1 MVASSETANGVT
13 LCGNRR
19 KELGVADRPPTRRQM
34 SAEQTR
40 RKLLAV
46 AMDEFSRRPYAE
58 VTVGEIAKAAGVA
71 HGLLSHHFNGKPGLY
86 AETLRDVTR
95 QLAEATQSDPT
106 APSGEQ
112 IRYRL
117 RAYVDFIAQNE
128 GIARNLI
135 LGGAEP
141 GPEACDVLDSGRC
154 SGIRAI
160 CGTLGLDSE
169 HPAVSMSMTVFVK
182 AADAAAGAWLDAGQ
196 PFTPDR
202 VVDALVE
209 LLRGALHSAKQLDPS
224 LDVSEALADLDDRA
238 PAESALAG
246 PVLIDSGLVDRA
258 LADSA

>member
-1 MVASSETANGVT
+1 M
-13 LCGNRR
+13 
-19 KELGVADRPPTRRQM
+19 ADRPPTRRQM

-106 APSGEQ
+106 TPPGEQ

-117 RAYVDFIAQNE
+117 RAYVDFVSQNE

-135 LGGAEP
+135 LGGVEP
-141 GPEACDVLDSGRC
+141 GPEACEVLDSTRC
-154 SGIRAI
+154 ADIRSIA
-160 CGTLGLDSE
+160 GVLGLDHE
-169 HPAVSMSMTVFVK
+169 NPAVHLSMTVFIAAVK
-182 AADAAAGAWLDAGQ
+182 SAVGAWLDAGQ
-196 PFTPDR
+196 PYVHER

-209 LLRGALHSAKQLDPS
+209 LLRGALHSVKQLDPS
-224 LDVSEALADLDDRA
+224 IDVSEALTDLDETA
-238 PAESALAG
+238 TVEPSSTESVAVVAVPAEPALVS
-246 PVLIDSGLVDRA
+246 PVLIDSGLVNAA

>member
-1 MVASSETANGVT
+1 M
-13 LCGNRR
+13 
-19 KELGVADRPPTRRQM
+19 ADRPPTRRQM

-106 APSGEQ
+106 APPGEQ

-141 GPEACDVLDSGRC
+141 GPEACEVLDSGRC
-154 SGIRAI
+154 AAVRDI

-182 AADAAAGAWLDAGQ
+182 AASSAAEAWLDAGQ

-209 LLRGALHSAKQLDPS
+209 LLRGALHGAKQLDPS
-224 LDVSEALADLDDRA
+224 LDVSEALADLDDTA
-238 PAESALAG
+238 PAEQSAVVTVPAEPALAG
-246 PVLIDSGLVDRA
+246 PVLIDSGLVNSP